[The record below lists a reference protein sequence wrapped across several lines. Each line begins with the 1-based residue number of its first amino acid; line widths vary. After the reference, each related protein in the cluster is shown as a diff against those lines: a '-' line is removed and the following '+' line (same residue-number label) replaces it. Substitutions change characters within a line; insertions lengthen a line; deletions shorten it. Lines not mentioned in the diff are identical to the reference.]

1 MSFLPLMVRLRERLA
16 RIWREDAGTIAIKF
30 ALAFPALALIAVGAI
45 DLSEVHASKTRL
57 QDIADNA
64 ALAGAAQLRLATNMS
79 VAVERASAYVDGH
92 LKDWPQAPQVTQ
104 SIQVVTID
112 GQNALEVVLDAHRDS
127 FFGSML
133 PPGGWNFSA
142 EARAVTLARSP
153 LCVLVTGDEGERVL
167 NVRDSGRINAPA
179 CMVHSNRDIIVDGGS
194 VSAADVQAVTDARGT
209 ISPLPGVDAASVPDP
224 FADAEFTPSHVCSG
238 ATLPAMLQTGVLR
251 LSPGVHCGGVT
262 ITGNAELLLEPG
274 EHWFSGGII
283 DIRGMGRLTGQ
294 DVALMFAP
302 DARFEFRGQAT
313 VDLEGRR
320 TGPYAGFV
328 VVSAP
333 SNTQH
338 FLISA
343 DNVRRLLGVIYIPRA
358 QLVVEGRRN
367 VAEDSAW
374 TVIVA
379 RQLRL
384 NGSPSLIINA
394 DYGYSAVPVPE
405 GVGPSGGSTQLVE

>member
-1 MSFLPLMVRLRERLA
+1 MNLHPFMVRLRKRVVL
-16 RIWREDAGTIAIKF
+16 IWRADAGSIAIKF

-79 VAVERASAYVDGH
+79 AAVERASAYVDGH
-92 LKDWPQAPQVTQ
+92 LHDWPQSPQVTQ
-104 SIQVVTID
+104 RIQVVTID

-142 EARAVTLARSP
+142 EARAVTLARAP
-153 LCVLVTGDEGERVL
+153 LCVLVTGDHGERVL
-167 NVRDSGRINAPA
+167 NVRDSGRINAPG
-179 CMVHSNRDIIVDGGS
+179 CMVHSNRDVIVDGGS
-194 VSAADVQAVTDARGT
+194 ISAADVQAVTNARGT
-209 ISPLPGVDAASVPDP
+209 IIPAPGVDAAPVPDP
-224 FADAEFTPSHVCSG
+224 FVDADLTPPHACSG
-238 ATLPAMLQTGVLR
+238 TTLPGMVQAGVVR
-251 LSPGVHCGGVT
+251 LSPGVHCGD
-262 ITGNAELLLEPG
+262 IAILGNAELVLEPG

-283 DIRGMGRLTGQ
+283 DIRGMGRLTGR

-358 QLVVEGRRN
+358 RLVVEGQRN
-367 VAEDSAW
+367 IAQDSAW

-394 DYGYSAVPVPE
+394 NYGYSDVPVPE

>member
-1 MSFLPLMVRLRERLA
+1 M
-16 RIWREDAGTIAIKF
+16 
-30 ALAFPALALIAVGAI
+30 
-45 DLSEVHASKTRL
+45 
-57 QDIADNA
+57 
-64 ALAGAAQLRLATNMS
+64 ATNIS
-79 VAVERASAYVDGH
+79 AAVERASAYVDGH
-92 LKDWPQAPQVTQ
+92 LQDWSQAPQVTQ

-112 GQNALEVVLDAHRDS
+112 GQNALEVVLEAHRDS

-153 LCVLVTGDEGERVL
+153 VRSGHGRRGRARVECAGL
-167 NVRDSGRINAPA
+167 RPHHAPA

-209 ISPLPGVDAASVPDP
+209 ITPLPGVDAASVPDP

-262 ITGNAELLLEPG
+262 ITGDAELLLEPG

-394 DYGYSAVPVPE
+394 DYGYSTVPVPE

>member
-1 MSFLPLMVRLRERLA
+1 M
-16 RIWREDAGTIAIKF
+16 
-30 ALAFPALALIAVGAI
+30 
-45 DLSEVHASKTRL
+45 
-57 QDIADNA
+57 
-64 ALAGAAQLRLATNMS
+64 
-79 VAVERASAYVDGH
+79 
-92 LKDWPQAPQVTQ
+92 
-104 SIQVVTID
+104 
-112 GQNALEVVLDAHRDS
+112 
-127 FFGSML
+127 
-133 PPGGWNFSA
+133 
-142 EARAVTLARSP
+142 
-153 LCVLVTGDEGERVL
+153 
-167 NVRDSGRINAPA
+167 RDSGRINAPG

-194 VSAADVQAVTDARGT
+194 ISAADVQAVTNARGT
-209 ISPLPGVDAASVPDP
+209 IIPVPGVDAASVPDP
-224 FADAEFTPSHVCSG
+224 FADADLTPPHGCSG
-238 ATLPAMLQTGVLR
+238 ATLPGMVQSGVVR
-251 LSPGVHCGGVT
+251 LSPGVHCGGIAMVV
-262 ITGNAELLLEPG
+262 GNAELLLEPG

-333 SNTQH
+333 SNTQD

-358 QLVVEGRRN
+358 QLVVEGQRN

-394 DYGYSAVPVPE
+394 NYSYSDVPVPE

>member
-1 MSFLPLMVRLRERLA
+1 MSFHPFMVRLCERLS
-16 RIWREDAGTIAIKF
+16 RLCREDAGTIAIKF

-64 ALAGAAQLRLATNMS
+64 ALAGAAQLRLATNIS
-79 VAVERASAYVDGH
+79 AAVERASAYVDGH
-92 LKDWPQAPQVTQ
+92 LQDWSQAPQVTQ
-104 SIQVVTID
+104 RIQVVTID
-112 GQNALEVVLDAHRDS
+112 GQNALEVVLEAHRDS

-153 LCVLVTGDEGERVL
+153 LCVLVTGDDGERVL

-224 FADAEFTPSHVCSG
+224 FADAEFSPSHVCSG

-262 ITGNAELLLEPG
+262 ITGDAELLLEPG

-283 DIRGMGRLTGQ
+283 DIRGRGRLTGQ

-333 SNTQH
+333 SNTQD

-394 DYGYSAVPVPE
+394 DYGYSTVPVPE

>member
-1 MSFLPLMVRLRERLA
+1 MSFLPLMVRLCERLA

-92 LKDWPQAPQVTQ
+92 LQDWPQAPQVTQ

-262 ITGNAELLLEPG
+262 ITDNAELLLDPG
-274 EHWFSGGII
+274 EHWFSGGIV

-394 DYGYSAVPVPE
+394 DYGYSTVPVPE

>member
-1 MSFLPLMVRLRERLA
+1 MSLHPFTARVRRRLA
-16 RIWREDAGTIAIKF
+16 RVCRENGGTIAIKF
-30 ALAFPALALIAVGAI
+30 AMAFPVLALVSVGAI
-45 DLSEVHASKTRL
+45 DLSEVHASRTRL

-64 ALAGAAQLRLATNMS
+64 ALAGASQLRLATNIS
-79 VAVERASAYVDGH
+79 AAVERAAAHVEGH
-92 LKDWPQAPQVTQ
+92 LQEWPQAPQVTPR
-104 SIQVVTID
+104 IQVITID

-142 EARAVTLARSP
+142 EARAVTLARAP
-153 LCVLVTGDEGERVL
+153 LCVLVTGDHGERLL
-167 NVRDSGRINAPA
+167 NVQDSGRINAPG

-209 ISPLPGVDAASVPDP
+209 ITPAPGLDAASVSDP
-224 FADAEFTPSHVCSG
+224 FDDADFTPPHACSG
-238 ATLPAMLQTGVLR
+238 ATLPPMVQSGVVHLA
-251 LSPGVHCGGVT
+251 PGVHCGDIAIVGD
-262 ITGNAELLLEPG
+262 AELVLEPG
-274 EHWFSGGII
+274 EHWFSGGVV
-283 DIRGMGRLTGQ
+283 DIRGQGRLTGE
-294 DVALMFAP
+294 DVALMFDP
-302 DARFEFRGQAT
+302 NARFEFRGQAT

-333 SNTQH
+333 ANDED

-343 DNVRRLLGVIYIPRA
+343 DNVRTLLGVIYIPNAR
-358 QLVVEGRRN
+358 LVVEGRKN

-379 RQLRL
+379 RRLRL

-394 DYGYSAVPVPE
+394 GYGFSTVPVPE